1 MLIDEFHELIDKVA
15 FTIMRI
21 ASRISLKYPILRTP
35 VKTTQI
41 ITVWNRRFYY
51 RVKRSTLKG

>member
-1 MLIDEFHELIDKVA
+1 MLTDEFHELIDKVA